1 MKSRVEHIIIVV
13 LVTVAFYSITI
24 PKLQPVF
31 MGAFNSVDGSIYLA
45 RFVDITIALLIIFS
59 VSLRL
64 IPRQIALRKPVLLLI
79 WSIGILILVSLVE
92 YQLDRVILKLFN
104 LPTSPNQFSD
114 KMLQYRHRISYD
126 IGILAGN
133 TMVLV
138 FAFLY
143 GISRDWLKRYR
154 QQNQLQQEKLKADVA
169 FLRTQIN
176 PHFFF
181 NSLNNIYAITQRNN
195 DSEGGQAIMKLAG
208 MMRYMIYE
216 SDSERV
222 PLLKEVELLNNYI
235 QVAQLKYRTDD
246 PLTVN
251 FNSTGIKNRQQIA
264 PLILLPFVE
273 NAFKHGISSKGKGNI
288 TINIDVIDEQLN
300 LLVENSVFPVKPEF
314 KSRPGIGL
322 TNVKQRLNLLYTN
335 KFSLSIDKS
344 DDLHRVELTIQ
355 LASSP

>member
-1 MKSRVEHIIIVV
+1 M
-13 LVTVAFYSITI
+13 
-24 PKLQPVF
+24 
-31 MGAFNSVDGSIYLA
+31 
-45 RFVDITIALLIIFS
+45 
-59 VSLRL
+59 
-64 IPRQIALRKPVLLLI
+64 
-79 WSIGILILVSLVE
+79 E
-92 YQLDRVILKLFN
+92 YQFDRIILKLFN
-104 LPTSPNQFSD
+104 LPTSSNQVSD
-114 KMLQYRHRISYD
+114 KMLQYRHQISYD
-126 IGILAGN
+126 IGIFAGN

-143 GISRDWLKRYR
+143 GISRDWLQRYR
-154 QQNQLQQEKLKADVA
+154 QQNQLHQEKLKADVA

-216 SDSERV
+216 SDSEFV
-222 PLLKEVELLNNYI
+222 PLSKEVELLDNYI
-235 QVAQLKYRTDD
+235 QVAQMKYRIDD
-246 PLTVN
+246 PLEVN
-251 FNSTGIKNRQQIA
+251 FNSSGINNGQEIA

-273 NAFKHGISSKGKGNI
+273 NAFKHGISSKGEGTINI
-288 TINIDVIDEQLN
+288 TIDVIDEQLN
-300 LLVENSVFPVKPEF
+300 LLVENSVFPTKSEF

-322 TNVKQRLNLLYTN
+322 INVKQRLNLLYPN

-355 LASSP
+355 LAKNP